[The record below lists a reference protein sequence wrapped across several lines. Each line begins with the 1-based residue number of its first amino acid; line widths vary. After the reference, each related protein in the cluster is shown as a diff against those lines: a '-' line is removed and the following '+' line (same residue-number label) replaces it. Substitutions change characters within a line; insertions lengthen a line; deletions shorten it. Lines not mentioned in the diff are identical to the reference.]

1 VSRAYRYLDVIS
13 GLFVAVL
20 LISNI
25 ASTKFV
31 SFGPFDLD
39 GGTLLFP
46 LSYIFGDILTEVYGY
61 TNSRRIIWT
70 GLLAAL
76 LMSLTFA
83 LVAALPASP
92 GSEALDAAFHQVLGL
107 VPRIVVASL
116 IAYCVGE
123 FTNAYTLAKLKVIT
137 GGRHFWLRAIGSTLL
152 GQAVDT
158 LLFVTIAFVGVAG
171 TPPLL
176 AVVFSNYLFKLLV
189 EVLLL
194 PLTYGVVGLL
204 KRAEQEDYFDRQT
217 NFNPFVLSQS

>member
-1 VSRAYRYLDVIS
+1 
-13 GLFVAVL
+13 
-20 LISNI
+20 
-25 ASTKFV
+25 
-31 SFGPFDLD
+31 
-39 GGTLLFP
+39 
-46 LSYIFGDILTEVYGY
+46 
-61 TNSRRIIWT
+61 
-70 GLLAAL
+70 
-76 LMSLTFA
+76 
-83 LVAALPASP
+83 
-92 GSEALDAAFHQVLGL
+92 
-107 VPRIVVASL
+107 
-116 IAYCVGE
+116 VGE